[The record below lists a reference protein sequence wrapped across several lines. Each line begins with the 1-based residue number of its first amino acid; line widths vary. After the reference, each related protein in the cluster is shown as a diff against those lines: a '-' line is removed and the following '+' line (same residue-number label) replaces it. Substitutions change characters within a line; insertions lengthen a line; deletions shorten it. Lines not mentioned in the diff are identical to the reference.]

1 MRDYSFGNF
10 ISTLRMRKGLSQY
23 QLGVLVGVSDKAVSK
38 WENGASKP
46 RINTIRKLAQVFE
59 LSVDELL
66 TCEYAT
72 FSRDR
77 KDLFAM
83 KRNIIKLAEEKMK
96 GIYGDK
102 PTIRITN
109 RFKSEQLM
117 IEENDILLWMGFM
130 GKLKEMFNNDDL
142 SFELRTAQIGASF
155 IAWLLGGTDVN
166 PLPAHYYCPTG
177 VGTNALLARTLGLI
191 LSIMFYTFNS
201 YRSDNYATIGRAA

>member
-10 ISTLRMRKGLSQY
+10 ISTLRMRQGLSQY

-46 RINTIRKLAQVFE
+46 RINTI
-59 LSVDELL
+59 
-66 TCEYAT
+66 
-72 FSRDR
+72 
-77 KDLFAM
+77 
-83 KRNIIKLAEEKMK
+83 IKLAEEKMK

-102 PTIRITN
+102 PPIRITN

-191 LSIMFYTFNS
+191 LSIMVYTFNS

>member
-1 MRDYSFGNF
+1 M
-10 ISTLRMRKGLSQY
+10 
-23 QLGVLVGVSDKAVSK
+23 
-38 WENGASKP
+38 
-46 RINTIRKLAQVFE
+46 FE

-102 PTIRITN
+102 PPIRITN

-117 IEENDILLWMGFM
+117 IEENDSLVDGIY
-130 GKLKEMFNNDDL
+130 GKTERN
-142 SFELRTAQIGASF
+142 
-155 IAWLLGGTDVN
+155 V
-166 PLPAHYYCPTG
+166 
-177 VGTNALLARTLGLI
+177 
-191 LSIMFYTFNS
+191 
-201 YRSDNYATIGRAA
+201 

>member
-102 PTIRITN
+102 PPIRITN

-155 IAWLLGGTDVN
+155 IAWLLGETDVN

-191 LSIMFYTFNS
+191 LSIMVYTFNS

>member
-66 TCEYAT
+66 TCECAT

-96 GIYGDK
+96 EIYGDK
-102 PTIRITN
+102 PPIRITN
-109 RFKSEQLM
+109 RFKFEQLM
-117 IEENDILLWMGFM
+117 I
-130 GKLKEMFNNDDL
+130 
-142 SFELRTAQIGASF
+142 
-155 IAWLLGGTDVN
+155 
-166 PLPAHYYCPTG
+166 
-177 VGTNALLARTLGLI
+177 
-191 LSIMFYTFNS
+191 
-201 YRSDNYATIGRAA
+201 

>member
-1 MRDYSFGNF
+1 MRDYSFENF

-102 PTIRITN
+102 PPIRITN

-166 PLPAHYYCPTG
+166 PLPAHYYCQQ
-177 VGTNALLARTLGLI
+177 V
-191 LSIMFYTFNS
+191 
-201 YRSDNYATIGRAA
+201 